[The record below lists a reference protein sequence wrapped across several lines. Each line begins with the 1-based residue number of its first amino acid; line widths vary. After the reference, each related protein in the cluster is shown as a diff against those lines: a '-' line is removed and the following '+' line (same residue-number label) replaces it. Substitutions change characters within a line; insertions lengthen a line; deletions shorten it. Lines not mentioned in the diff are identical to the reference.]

1 MDHDQQIKANKG
13 PKACATCAKAK
24 SRCIPGPADDVCER
38 CHRLNKPCSA
48 QTPAPPRKRKA
59 PKPTRVAELEKR
71 LEDLSARV
79 ESRQALPPTPSDS
92 GSPVGLAA
100 ESLGPAAKK
109 QRTWLVSQSPGF
121 GYIFAGEDS
130 EGQPEAQEDSVIR
143 QRSPQRSPVP
153 PQKTLGVA
161 TPVLWDDRDRTSRSS
176 SFNHKQRQWCGNN
189 LPHVLSAAASSSPQ
203 DTPKP
208 GVEWPSGEE
217 AEQLLDEYREHME
230 PIFPFIVIPRHLNSE
245 QLRKERPYL
254 WKAAIMQTLCLDAS
268 RQIPLGNELLNEIV
282 TSSFLQP
289 KKSFDLLQ
297 SLEILVAWFHVKLQS
312 FQITNLL
319 YLMRSMCV
327 SLGFSESQEAM
338 KHQEH
343 DSTSLEQK
351 RAFTGVYYL
360 VTMIFTTNKK
370 PDAFMNTTY
379 LESCCR
385 VIEEKMEHPTDELI
399 AFLIRTQQ
407 LSQSISM
414 TLAFRNT
421 SLPLSMIIKSFQE
434 QIGQLRVSIP
444 ERVRKHAAIKTQL
457 HIAEI
462 LLYEVG
468 INEELSASLPAPER
482 LELLWECLK
491 ATRSMLEAR
500 FEVPMVDRPRQTCLA
515 SFDYTYAMLTSLKLS
530 TLSLPGWD
538 LGLVRRELDAAK
550 FLDMQI
556 HEVRFL
562 LEKRSRGA
570 WRPGGR
576 HRGVRR
582 DAATA
587 TATLDPLEALYKRL
601 MELSVPL
608 RAELAAAM
616 ERQNEG
622 AAAAGAVLAAPT
634 PSAAVEA
641 GEAAAPA
648 EVSVGEEQQQQQVQ
662 QQQQQQ
668 QHQLGAADPGMLDFT
683 QDPEGPFW
691 QDMYR
696 VNEWETNFSSL
707 FGWGLD
713 DQGGPAYAV
722 PSLDN
727 PGTATSQIPVAL
739 R

>member
-1 MDHDQQIKANKG
+1 MDPDQLIKANKG

-24 SRCIPGPADDVCER
+24 SRCIPGPVEDVCER

-79 ESRQALPPTPSDS
+79 ESRQALPPTPSDVE
-92 GSPVGLAA
+92 SPAGTA
-100 ESLGPAAKK
+100 ESLVEALGPKK
-109 QRTWLVSQSPGF
+109 RRACLTQAPQPAF
-121 GYIFAGEDS
+121 GYIFPGEDS
-130 EGQPEAQEDSVIR
+130 GGQAEAQDGGDSSR
-143 QRSPQRSPVP
+143 QRSPHSPVL

-161 TPVLWDDRDRTSRSS
+161 TPVLWDDRDRTSRSA
-176 SFNHKQRQWCGNN
+176 SFYQRQRPWCGP
-189 LPHVLSAAASSSPQ
+189 LPQALGGAALSGPQ
-203 DTPKP
+203 DRPRSGP
-208 GVEWPSGEE
+208 QWPSGDE
-217 AEQLLDEYREHME
+217 ADGLLNEYREHME
-230 PIFPFIVIPRHLNSE
+230 PIFPFIVIPRQLSSE
-245 QLRKERPYL
+245 QVRKERPYL
-254 WKAAIMQTLCLDAS
+254 WKAAIMQSLCLDAS
-268 RQIPLGNELLNEIV
+268 RQVPLGNELLHEIV
-282 TSSFLQP
+282 TSCFLKP
-289 KKSFDLLQ
+289 EKSLDLLQ
-297 SLEILVAWFHVKLQS
+297 GLEILVAWFHVKLQS

-338 KHQEH
+338 KNQEH
-343 DSTSLEQK
+343 DSTGLEQK

-360 VTMIFTTNKK
+360 VTI
-370 PDAFMNTTY
+370 Y

-385 VIEEKMEHPTDELI
+385 VIEEKMEYPTDELI

-434 QIGQLRVSIP
+434 QIGQLRASIP
-444 ERVRKHAAIKTQL
+444 ERAKKHAAIKTQL

-468 INEELSASLPAPER
+468 ISEEPSASLPTTER

-538 LGLVRRELDAAK
+538 LGLVRRELDCGK
-550 FLDMQI
+550 FLDKQI
-556 HEVRFL
+556 HEVRWL

-570 WRPGGR
+570 WRPEPAAAAA
-576 HRGVRR
+576 RR
-582 DAATA
+582 RPA
-587 TATLDPLEALYKRL
+587 ATLDPLETLYTRL
-601 MELSVPL
+601 LELSVPL

-616 ERQNEG
+616 ERQNNG
-622 AAAAGAVLAAPT
+622 TGASAAVLGAPTAAAAAAAEP
-634 PSAAVEA
+634 
-641 GEAAAPA
+641 GEAASPGGPL
-648 EVSVGEEQQQQQVQ
+648 GEEDQQQ

-668 QHQLGAADPGMLDFT
+668 QHATADTTVLDFM

-713 DQGGPAYAV
+713 DQGGPADGV
-722 PSLDN
+722 SSLDN
-727 PGTATSQIPVAL
+727 PGTLVSQKPAAL
-739 R
+739 KLVSD